1 MDAASGRGVA
11 ALKRWA
17 VRSGLK
23 VLVNKGNAKQE
34 KGQVGDRECLDGG

>member
-23 VLVNKGNAKQE
+23 VLVSNGTAKQE
-34 KGQVGDRECLDGG
+34 KGKAGDRECLNGG